1 MLLPAIDGAATL
13 LKAARVEKQLLN
25 DLPEDCR
32 PRTIDEAY
40 AIQDRLVEMLGDS
53 VGGWFLGCTNV
64 AIQQQLGLNEPYYS
78 RLFESSVQES
88 PFSLQLSSE
97 LSAVLELEFAF
108 RLSKDIPPNTGT
120 YSEKAIPSFIASVHP
135 AIEVVIGHFRDWTH
149 KDIYSIIAD
158 NGTDGALVYGEGV
171 TQWQSLN
178 LNEISIKLFVNGEV
192 VREGTGSNV
201 LDGPLS
207 AMTWLANHCDRSPG
221 LRAGHIT
228 NTGSCTPMYFAE
240 PGDVAVADFGPLGT
254 VTVEISS

>member
-1 MLLPAIDGAATL
+1 MLPEAIDRAATL
-13 LKAARVEKQLLN
+13 LKDARVGKYLLD

-64 AIQQQLGLNEPYYS
+64 AIQQQLGLNEPYYA
-78 RLFESSVQES
+78 RLLESSVQES
-88 PFSLQLSSE
+88 PVSLRLSRQLP
-97 LSAVLELEFAF
+97 AVLELEFAF
-108 RLSKDIPPNTGT
+108 KLSQDIPPNTGT
-120 YSEKAIPSFIASVHP
+120 YSETAISSFIASVHP
-135 AIEVVIGHFRDWTH
+135 AIEVVIGYFRDWTH
-149 KDIYSIIAD
+149 KNIYSIIAD

-171 TQWQSLN
+171 TEWQSLN
-178 LNEISIKLFVNGEV
+178 LDEIPIGLFVNGSA
-192 VREGTGSNV
+192 VREGLGSNV

-221 LRAGHIT
+221 LRSGHIN

-254 VTVEISS
+254 VTLELSR